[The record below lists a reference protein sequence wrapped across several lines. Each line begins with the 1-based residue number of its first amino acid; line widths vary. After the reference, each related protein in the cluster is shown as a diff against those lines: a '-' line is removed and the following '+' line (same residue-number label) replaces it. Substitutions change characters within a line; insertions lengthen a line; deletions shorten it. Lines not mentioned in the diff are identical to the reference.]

1 MAERRMFAKTIIDSD
16 AFLDMPLS
24 TQALYF
30 HLSMR
35 ADDEGFVNNPKK
47 IARMIGAD
55 DDSLRILF
63 SKQYLIPFES
73 GVVVIKHWKIHNYI
87 RGDRLTETAYK
98 QEKSMLSIDE
108 NGAYSILDDIREIQ
122 ALDSGDKR
130 KLAYQN
136 STLPYSFTYKMKR
149 AFEGKTC
156 PMCGC
161 KMSSSNKR
169 TMPTIQ
175 HNKPISDGGEH
186 ELHNISV
193 ICLSCNTS
201 IQNQE
206 TGELNNS
213 EVIEMWDRIVYADKH
228 KIKWFFDLS
237 LLEDV
242 YKQGMS
248 DVCQT
253 SDGQVT
259 DKCLT
264 QDRLGKDRLEL
275 GKDKEKKE
283 RKTSFDDA
291 ISEYTSNDELK
302 ETIIDF
308 IKMRKLIKA
317 PMTDRA
323 LKGIF
328 KELDKLGH
336 NDEEKIAIL
345 EQSIERSWRGVFA
358 ISKPKQEPKQEQEN
372 DDGVLDLNKMYE
384 EQWANIDDSIFGGK

>member
-16 AFLDMPLS
+16 SFLDMPLS

-55 DDSLRILF
+55 DDSLRILV

-87 RGDRLTETAYK
+87 RGDRLTETSCK

-108 NGAYSILDDIREIQ
+108 NGAYSILDDIKEIQ

-156 PMCGC
+156 PLCGC
-161 KMSSSNKR
+161 TMSSSIKR
-169 TMPTIQ
+169 AMPTIQ

-228 KIKWFFDLS
+228 KINWFFDLS
-237 LLEDV
+237 LLENA
-242 YKQGMS
+242 YKDGMS
-248 DVCQT
+248 DICQT

-275 GKDKEKKE
+275 GEDTVSKKE
-283 RKTSFDDA
+283 SKPKNGYEKIID
-291 ISEYTSNDELK
+291 EYTMNDELK
-302 ETIIDF
+302 EAIFEF
-308 IKMRKLIKA
+308 IKMRKLIKK

-323 LKGIF
+323 LKAIF
-328 KELDKLGH
+328 NKLDKLGH
-336 NDEEKIAIL
+336 SDGEKIAIL
-345 EQSIERSWRGVFA
+345 DQSIQNSWQGVFEL
-358 ISKPKQEPKQEQEN
+358 KEP
-372 DDGVLDLNKMYE
+372 YE
-384 EQWANIDDSIFGGK
+384 EPEQHREIDWDNLPF